1 MVPLEFS
8 QPLFLDDAM
17 GRSSRSRAEENRARI
32 VEVASGLF
40 RARGLDS
47 VGIAEIMKAAGMTQ
61 GGFYKHFPSKDALAA
76 EACAFAFTTAAENW
90 RRVAQD
96 AAGDGRD
103 VAGAITAYY
112 LAPKSPEMTCPMIA
126 LAADAAHRTPDDP
139 VHRAYNDGVRG
150 LFDTFAELA
159 TADGFPALEDRL
171 RTLFAAMVGSN
182 MLARSGHGE
191 GWSTS
196 FKQSAVAAGDSGD
209 GETATPR

>member
-1 MVPLEFS
+1 
-8 QPLFLDDAM
+8 
-17 GRSSRSRAEENRARI
+17 

-47 VGIAEIMKAAGMTQ
+47 VGIAEIMKGAGMTQ

-76 EACAFAFTTAAENW
+76 EACAFAFTKAVETW
-90 RRVAQD
+90 RRVARD
-96 AAGDGRD
+96 AARDGRD
-103 VAGAITAYY
+103 VANAVTAYY
-112 LAPKSPEMTCPMIA
+112 LAPKSPEMTCPMVA
-126 LAADAAHRTPDDP
+126 HAPDAARRTPDDP

-159 TADGFPALEDRL
+159 AADGFPAVEDRL

-182 MLARSGHGE
+182 MLTRSGHGE

-196 FKQSAVAAGDSGD
+196 FKQSVAAAGDRGD
-209 GETATPR
+209 GETSTPQ

>member
-1 MVPLEFS
+1 
-8 QPLFLDDAM
+8 M

-76 EACAFAFTTAAENW
+76 EACAFAFTNSAENW

-103 VAGAITAYY
+103 VANAIAAYY
-112 LAPKSPEMTCPMIA
+112 LAPKPPEMTCPMVA
-126 LAADAAHRTPDDP
+126 HAPDAARRTPDDP
-139 VHRAYNDGVRG
+139 LHRAYNDGVRG

-159 TADGFPALEDRL
+159 AADGFPAVEDRL
-171 RTLFAAMVGSN
+171 RTLFAAVVGPN
-182 MLARSGHGE
+182 RLASSWHRPGRS
-191 GWSTS
+191 TTLQS
-196 FKQSAVAAGDSGD
+196 FF
-209 GETATPR
+209 

>member
-1 MVPLEFS
+1 
-8 QPLFLDDAM
+8 M

-76 EACAFAFTTAAENW
+76 EACAFAFTTAAETW

-96 AAGDGRD
+96 AAR
-103 VAGAITAYY
+103 
-112 LAPKSPEMTCPMIA
+112 
-126 LAADAAHRTPDDP
+126 
-139 VHRAYNDGVRG
+139 GVRG

-159 TADGFPALEDRL
+159 AADGFPAVEDRL

-196 FKQSAVAAGDSGD
+196 FKQSVVAAGDNS
-209 GETATPR
+209 